1 MCIAIPGKVL
11 EIYDYE
17 ALVDFGKVQKR
28 VNTYLIED
36 IKINDYILVHAGY
49 GVEKMNEQEALET
62 LDVFKMLC
70 DDF

>member
-1 MCIAIPGKVL
+1 MCIAIPGKVI

-28 VNTYLIED
+28 VNTSLIED
-36 IKINDYILVHAGY
+36 IRINDYILVHAGY
-49 GVEKMNEQEALET
+49 GVEKMNEQEALDT